1 MIDIDS
7 IRRRAVDDRR
17 ARLTNPGPT
26 PLPPYFY
33 SLEEVE
39 SLIERIDELEARI
52 DNALS
57 IARIP

>member
-7 IRRRAVDDRR
+7 IRRQALHDRSLER
-17 ARLTNPGPT
+17 SDGKCV
-26 PLPPYFY
+26 Y

-39 SLIERIDELEARI
+39 ALLEHIDELEARI